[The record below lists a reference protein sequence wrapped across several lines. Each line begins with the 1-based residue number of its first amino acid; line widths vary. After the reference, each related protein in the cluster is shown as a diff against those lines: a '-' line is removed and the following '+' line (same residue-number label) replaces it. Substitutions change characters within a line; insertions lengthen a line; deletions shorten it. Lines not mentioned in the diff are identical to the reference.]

1 MPDEGMDVVLLGQI
15 RSSDTCVRSEKL
27 SVYMHRSGKED
38 IEIRPSKVGQEDE
51 CWIVGEKEI
60 PGTSLV
66 EALIVGMEI
75 LNRA

>member
-1 MPDEGMDVVLLGQI
+1 
-15 RSSDTCVRSEKL
+15 
-27 SVYMHRSGKED
+27 MHRSGKED

-60 PGTSLV
+60 PCTTLV